1 MRIYGK
7 ILLNHNILGKVVH
20 NMTKENTQ
28 MNKTNV
34 KVGKKKA
41 EKVGFF
47 SSIRFQ
53 ILSLLIISLIAISVV
68 SYLSLVPG
76 FQSMFLETTEHYM
89 TDSASLTGHGID
101 RELALSTWEEI
112 MSPEAL
118 GLVAADV
125 KVSELETSYC
135 YVVSADGTML
145 YHPTADKIGQPVEN
159 DAVKALLEGLKAGKR
174 PDPEVIKYDFKGVRK
189 YAAYYIGENSDF
201 IVIVSADEDDVLEE
215 INGFV
220 RKDIIYCISSLL
232 FFVIAGFIIITQ
244 FTRPIIQLAGRV
256 QVLANMDFRMDEKV
270 VKLAKRKDET
280 GAIVRAIAHMRGE
293 LVKVIE
299 NITAQSAEVYQAA
312 QGMND
317 SSTHIIE
324 SVDNVE
330 KAVSEIAQGATS
342 QAQET
347 QTATENIILMGN
359 MIEDTNSQIEEL
371 RSSAGDMRS
380 SAQKA
385 LEILGEL
392 NEINDQTKGAIQV
405 IYDQTNTT
413 NSSAMKIKEATDII
427 TDIAEETNLLSLNAS
442 IEAARAGEQGRGF
455 AVVASQIQK
464 LAEQSNESA
473 RQIAGIIDELISDSE
488 KSVETMEEVRSVI
501 AKQDEYVANT
511 ETSFHEVN
519 QGIEKS
525 IDVVRTIA
533 SKTQELDGARVRVV
547 DIVQNLTAIA
557 EENAASTEETSAST
571 VEVSNTMKNM
581 AEEAQRL
588 THIANDM
595 EDRVKIFVLE

>member
-1 MRIYGK
+1 
-7 ILLNHNILGKVVH
+7 
-20 NMTKENTQ
+20 
-28 MNKTNV
+28 
-34 KVGKKKA
+34 
-41 EKVGFF
+41 
-47 SSIRFQ
+47 
-53 ILSLLIISLIAISVV
+53 
-68 SYLSLVPG
+68 
-76 FQSMFLETTEHYM
+76 
-89 TDSASLTGHGID
+89 
-101 RELALSTWEEI
+101 
-112 MSPEAL
+112 
-118 GLVAADV
+118 
-125 KVSELETSYC
+125 
-135 YVVSADGTML
+135 ML

-159 DAVKALLEGLKAGKR
+159 DAVKSILEGLKAGKH
-174 PDPEVIKYDFKGVRK
+174 PDPAVIKYDFRGVQK

-201 IVIVSADEDDVLEE
+201 IVIVSADEDEVLEE

-220 RKDIIYCISSLL
+220 RQDIIYCVCSLL
-232 FFVIAGFIIITQ
+232 FFVIAGFIIVTQ
-244 FTRPIIQLAGRV
+244 FTKPIIELSSRV
-256 QVLANMDFRMDEKV
+256 QVLANMDFRMDDKI

-280 GAIVRAIAHMRGE
+280 GAIVRAIAYMRGE

-299 NITAQSAEVYQAA
+299 DITAQSAEVYQAA
-312 QGMND
+312 QSMNE

-359 MIEDTNSQIEEL
+359 MIEDTNTEIEEL
-371 RSSAGDMRS
+371 RSSAKDMRS
-380 SAQKA
+380 SAEKA
-385 LEILGEL
+385 LGILGEL
-392 NEINDQTKGAIQV
+392 NQINNQTKGAIQV

-488 KSVETMEEVRSVI
+488 KSVETMEEVKAVI
-501 AKQDEYVANT
+501 QKQDEYVANT
-511 ETSFHEVN
+511 EDSFHEVN
-519 QGIEKS
+519 DGIEKS
-525 IDVVRTIA
+525 IDGIRTIA
-533 SKTQELDGARVRVV
+533 AKTQELDGARVKVV

-571 VEVSNTMKNM
+571 VEVGNTMKNM
-581 AEEAQRL
+581 ADEAQRL

-595 EDRVKIFVLE
+595 EDHVKIFILE